1 MSRTILHSDANCF
14 YASVEMLLDPSLR
27 NVPLA
32 VCGSTEERHGIVLA
46 RNELAKKA
54 GVKTGSANWEARE
67 ACPGLVTVPPH
78 YDEYVK
84 FSRLLKG
91 IYRRYTAD
99 LEPFGMDECWLDVT
113 EILHKYGSGFAV
125 ADEIRQTVKE
135 ELGLTV
141 SVGVSFNKIF
151 AKLGSDM
158 KKPDAVTVLDE
169 TNWKEKVWP
178 LPVSELLY
186 VGNAT
191 TRKLI
196 SRGIYTI
203 GDLAAL
209 PSDLVYR
216 WLGKNGVMVWIF
228 ARGEDTS
235 RVMPDGYDIPVKSV
249 GHGITCTRDIRD
261 PEEVWRVI
269 LELSQDIGHRLR
281 GYELAARGVR
291 LTVRG
296 STLAFEQYQAPMP
309 LPSQS
314 PMEIARAAQSL
325 FERRFRWQDT
335 VRALTVAAIDLTN
348 ADPPLQLDL
357 FGRAEKSV
365 KRQKLDDS
373 IDLIRQRFGNNAVM
387 NANLL
392 RGLPMPDDGR
402 ELVRMPNIMYS

>member
-46 RNELAKKA
+46 KNELAKKA

-228 ARGEDTS
+228 ARGEDIS

-325 FERRFRWQDT
+325 FERRFKWQDT

-392 RGLPMPDDGR
+392 RGLPVPDDGR

>member
-1 MSRTILHSDANCF
+1 MGRTILHSDANCF
-14 YASVEMLLDPSLR
+14 YASVEMLLNPAFR

-46 RNELAKKA
+46 KNDLAKKA

-84 FSRLLKG
+84 FSRLLRN
-91 IYRRYTAD
+91 IYRRYTDA

-113 EILHKYGSGFAV
+113 EILYKYGSGEAV
-125 ADEIRQTVKE
+125 ANEIRETVKE
-135 ELGLTV
+135 ELGITV

-158 KKPDAVTVLDE
+158 KKTDAVTVLDE
-169 TNWKEKVWP
+169 SNWRERVWP
-178 LPVSELLY
+178 LPVNELLY

-191 TRKLI
+191 ARKLI

-203 GDLAAL
+203 GDLAAV
-209 PSDLVYR
+209 PVEMIHS
-216 WLGKNGVMVWIF
+216 WLGKNGVMIWLF

-235 RVMPDGYDIPVKSV
+235 RVMPDGYEIPVKTV
-249 GHGITCTRDIRD
+249 GHGITCSRDLNAG
-261 PEEVWRVI
+261 EEVWRVI

-281 GYELAARGVR
+281 EYELCARGVR

-296 STLAFEQYQAPMP
+296 STLAFEQYQTPLP

-314 PMEIARAAQSL
+314 PMEIARSARAL
-325 FERRFRWQDT
+325 FEKRFHWNDT
-335 VRALTVAAIDLTN
+335 VRAVTVTAIDLMPEN
-348 ADPPLQLDL
+348 PPIQLDL
-357 FGRAEKSV
+357 FGRADRSM
-365 KRQKLDDS
+365 KRQKLEDS
-373 IDLIRQRFGNNAVM
+373 IDVIRGRFGKNAVV
-387 NANLL
+387 NASLLTNL
-392 RGLPMPDDGR
+392 PIPDDGR
-402 ELVRMPNIMYS
+402 DLVSMPNIMFS

>member
-1 MSRTILHSDANCF
+1 MSRTILHSDANSF

-46 RNELAKKA
+46 KNELAKKA

-249 GHGITCTRDIRD
+249 GHGITCTRDIKD

-325 FERRFRWQDT
+325 FERRFKWQDT

-357 FGRAEKSV
+357 FGRAEKSA